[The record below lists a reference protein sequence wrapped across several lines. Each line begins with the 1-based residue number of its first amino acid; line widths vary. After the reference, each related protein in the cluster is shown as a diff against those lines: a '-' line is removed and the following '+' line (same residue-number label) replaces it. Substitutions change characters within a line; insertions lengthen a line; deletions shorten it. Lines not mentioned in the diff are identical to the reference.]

1 MQVRIA
7 EQDEDARVTYGGD
20 GAVTLVCRPGLL
32 SPRAFVA
39 LVLALEPLEQCSQ
52 YLQSTG

>member
-7 EQDEDARVTYGGD
+7 EQEEDARVAYDDGG
-20 GAVTLVCRPGLL
+20 VTLVCRPGLL

-39 LVLALEPLEQCSQ
+39 LVLALEPLEQCGQ
-52 YLQSTG
+52 YLQSAG